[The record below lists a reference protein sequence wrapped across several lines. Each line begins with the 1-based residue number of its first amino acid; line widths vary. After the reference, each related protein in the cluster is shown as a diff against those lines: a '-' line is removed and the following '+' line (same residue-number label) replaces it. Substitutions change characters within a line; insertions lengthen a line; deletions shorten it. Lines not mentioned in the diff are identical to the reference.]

1 MSNILKGA
9 QETLPEYH
17 FRLYSTKDE
26 HGLSNQAI
34 ADLLNKEYGTN
45 YDESKFRKEYQ
56 AYTRVWQ
63 EMIESKHKES
73 VPSDILT
80 ELDIKL
86 MEFDKEKLK
95 FQDQK
100 RMMRNDLRKLARLEN
115 LVEFAKDSI
124 EAIEPI
130 NLPVV
135 NRKNNS
141 KEAMVVISDAH
152 IGMEINSPFNVY
164 NKEIAKERLNILKQK
179 TYEKVVNEGIEK
191 LYVLSNG
198 DQIEGIINVSA
209 RIEQEMNVIDQ
220 ITTFTSYLEGFM
232 KDFLD
237 LGIEVE
243 LLVVCGNHSRLFS
256 NKKESIGT
264 EENFERLIK
273 VILDKVFSKYPN
285 YSSKEDTNGI
295 IISKIGNEVVASC
308 HGDLEKG
315 SNPVSKLKD
324 LTGEDVSLLITGHF
338 HTMFTKEYG
347 HSLHVGVG
355 CLGGIN
361 TYAINGRY
369 SGRPS
374 QMILTFNEEGLDEII
389 PVFFK

>member
-1 MSNILKGA
+1 MSSILRGA

-17 FRLYSTKDE
+17 FRLYETKAE
-26 HGLSNQAI
+26 HGLSNHAI
-34 ADLLNKEYGTN
+34 ADLLNKEYGTD

-56 AYTRVWQ
+56 AYTRVWKD
-63 EMIESKHKES
+63 MIESKHKES

-198 DQIEGIINVSA
+198 DQFEGIINVSA
-209 RIEQEMNVIDQ
+209 RIEQEMNVIEQ

-243 LLVVCGNHSRLFS
+243 LLVVCGNHNRLFS

-295 IISKIGNEVVASC
+295 IVTRISNEVVATV
-308 HGDLEKG
+308 HGDLDSG

-324 LTGEDVSLLITGHF
+324 LTGEDVSLLVTGHY

-361 TYAINGRY
+361 NYAINGRY

>member
-1 MSNILKGA
+1 MSSILRGA

-17 FRLYSTKDE
+17 FRLYETKAE
-26 HGLSNQAI
+26 HGLSNHAI
-34 ADLLNKEYGTN
+34 ADLLNKEYGTD

-56 AYTRVWQ
+56 AYTRVWKD
-63 EMIESKHKES
+63 MIESKHKES
-73 VPSDILT
+73 LPSDILT

-86 MEFDKEKLK
+86 MDFEKEKIK

-100 RMMRNDLRKLARLEN
+100 RMMRNDLRRLSRLEE
-115 LVEFAKDSI
+115 LVDHAKECI

-135 NRKNNS
+135 DRKNNN

-164 NKEIAKERLNILKQK
+164 NKKIAEERLNILKQK

-209 RIEQEMNVIDQ
+209 RIEQEMNVIEQ

-295 IISKIGNEVVASC
+295 IITKIGNESVASV
-308 HGDLEKG
+308 HGDLDRG

-324 LTGEDVSLLITGHF
+324 LTGEDVSLLVTGHV

-361 TYAINGRY
+361 SYAINGRY